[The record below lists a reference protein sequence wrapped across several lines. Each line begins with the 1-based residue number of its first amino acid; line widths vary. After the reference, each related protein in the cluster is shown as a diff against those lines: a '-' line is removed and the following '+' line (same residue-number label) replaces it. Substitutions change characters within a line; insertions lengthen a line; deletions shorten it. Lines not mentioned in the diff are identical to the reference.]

1 MEQLQGIPGYV
12 AAFKQAFS
20 GQANPLT
27 FEDEYV
33 FKVPT
38 LRNIDLTPPYFHTGK
53 AWDLRQAVAVMGS
66 SQLGIVLSDMEVD
79 RITDFCM
86 RSQANS
92 PRSCTRFSRPVW
104 PLRRGRSPKG
114 SYRASGGA
122 GRER

>member
-1 MEQLQGIPGYV
+1 VEQLQGIPGYV

-66 SQLGIVLSDMEVD
+66 SQLGIALSDMEVD
-79 RITDFCM
+79 RITDFLHALTGEQPAVVYPILPA
-86 RSQANS
+86 SVAAT
-92 PRSCTRFSRPVW
+92 PRPQ
-104 PLRRGRSPKG
+104 P
-114 SYRASGGA
+114 
-122 GRER
+122 